1 MTTMSNG
8 GNTGLFQL
16 AEKAAPRE
24 DRLMPTERTY
34 LKSSATVSINE
45 AIDLMKKRRADPLQK
60 LKGGLDDDSEE
71 VRVGYKPSVPVKPEV
86 TTQNDF
92 LQEIQ
97 PLEVIITEETQTP
110 APAKTKTNRGKSKDN
125 SLQLGLLTTH
135 IAKLHQGIGKLA
147 ERILGVEAAVNDLS
161 KDSKEPSDTP
171 NLPEHDVLTDFKAQ
185 SNKVTFL
192 MNGMEFTVTCITM
205 IKDETA
211 HTVVLAFS
219 EDTDAFFTPPMQS
232 EIQIKYN
239 GQLEP
244 GHLYYFGMS
253 FSLKSLGL
261 KFLGFLYDDSVK
273 VQD

>member
-1 MTTMSNG
+1 MTIMSNG
-8 GNTGLFQL
+8 GDAGLFQL

-71 VRVGYKPSVPVKPEV
+71 VRIGYKPPVPGKPKA
-86 TTQNDF
+86 TIPNDF

-97 PLEVIITEETQTP
+97 IPEVIIDEETP
-110 APAKTKTNRGKSKDN
+110 APTKTKTNKGKSKDTN
-125 SLQLGLLTTH
+125 IRLGLLTAH
-135 IAKLHQGIGKLA
+135 IATLNQGIGKLA
-147 ERILGVEAAVNDLS
+147 ERILGVEAVVSDLS
-161 KDSKEPSDTP
+161 KDSKEPSGTP
-171 NLPEHDVLTDFKAQ
+171 NLPERDVLTDFKAQ

-192 MNGMEFTVTCITM
+192 MNGMEFTVTCISM
-205 IKDETA
+205 IKDEAA